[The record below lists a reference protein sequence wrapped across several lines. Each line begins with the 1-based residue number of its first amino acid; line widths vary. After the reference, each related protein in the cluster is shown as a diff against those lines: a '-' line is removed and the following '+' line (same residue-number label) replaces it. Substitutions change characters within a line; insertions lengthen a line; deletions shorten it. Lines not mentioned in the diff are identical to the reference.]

1 MAVIFGS
8 HTPYTFTR
16 HRAHIMHAGRTARTS
31 CTQAYNIDRTEDHKE
46 EQIPKSRI
54 ELQHRRLGP
63 AELYHVIGSKPKG
76 SRAELSDEFLR
87 YAFQR
92 I

>member
-31 CTQAYNIDRTEDHKE
+31 CTQAYNIGKTGNQNVGKYGVDESRTPHL
-46 EQIPKSRI
+46 RV
-54 ELQHRRLGP
+54 GP
-63 AELYHVIGSKPKG
+63 EPSYHVMGSKPKG
-76 SRAELSDEFLR
+76 SRAELSDEYLR